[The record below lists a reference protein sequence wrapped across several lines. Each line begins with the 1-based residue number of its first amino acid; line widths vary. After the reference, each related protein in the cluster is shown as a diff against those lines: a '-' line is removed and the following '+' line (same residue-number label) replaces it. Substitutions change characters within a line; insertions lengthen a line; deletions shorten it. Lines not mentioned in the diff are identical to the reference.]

1 MLIIWDFDG
10 VICDSDGIWAD
21 NWAKLLKSEKN
32 ISISEHK
39 KRKLLIGIS
48 EKDKAKRLESYFSD
62 LKIDD
67 DFKSKLNKLYD
78 YGMKNLL
85 TLTDG
90 VEDIFKDS
98 RFLQCIA
105 TGGNQYQNDT
115 KNHTVG
121 IDCYFTKNNCF
132 TADMVEKG
140 KPEPDLFLLAAHKM
154 NTPINQCVVIED
166 SLDGIKAGK
175 SAGMKVFA
183 FIGAKAN
190 HNEDYKNLCMQVG
203 ADQIFDT
210 MQDIHKALIFEYEN
224 IQQNNKPHILNIDNF
239 INNTSY
245 ER

>member
-1 MLIIWDFDG
+1 MLVIWDFDG

-32 ISISEHK
+32 ISISEQE

-48 EKDKAKRLESYFSD
+48 EKDKAKRLENYFSG

-67 DFKSKLNKLYD
+67 DFKSKLNKLHD

-90 VEDIFKDS
+90 VEDIFKDT

-105 TGGNQYQNDT
+105 TGDNQYQNDT
-115 KNHTVG
+115 KNHTIG
-121 IDCYFTKNNCF
+121 IDCYFTKDNCF

-190 HNEDYKNLCMQVG
+190 HNEDYKNMCIQVG
-203 ADQIFDT
+203 ADKIFDT
-210 MQDIHKALIFEYEN
+210 MQGVHKALIFEYEN
-224 IQQNNKPHILNIDNF
+224 IQQNNKPHISNIDSF
-239 INNTSY
+239 INNTSN

>member
-1 MLIIWDFDG
+1 
-10 VICDSDGIWAD
+10 
-21 NWAKLLKSEKN
+21 
-32 ISISEHK
+32 
-39 KRKLLIGIS
+39 
-48 EKDKAKRLESYFSD
+48 
-62 LKIDD
+62 
-67 DFKSKLNKLYD
+67 
-78 YGMKNLL
+78 
-85 TLTDG
+85 
-90 VEDIFKDS
+90 
-98 RFLQCIA
+98 
-105 TGGNQYQNDT
+105 
-115 KNHTVG
+115 
-121 IDCYFTKNNCF
+121 
-132 TADMVEKG
+132 MVEKG

-210 MQDIHKALIFEYEN
+210 MQDVHKALIFEYEN